1 MLTLSLAQPH
11 QRSGKKYQL
20 SRERE
25 KGGQSLGLESF
36 CEKNR
41 HRSTKV
47 KEGAAEGEASEKAQK
62 PLERGRGKDAADGD
76 MGNLG
81 GEVTGS

>member
-1 MLTLSLAQPH
+1 M
-11 QRSGKKYQL
+11 
-20 SRERE
+20 
-25 KGGQSLGLESF
+25 
-36 CEKNR
+36 
-41 HRSTKV
+41 

>member
-1 MLTLSLAQPH
+1 MGKAQASLK
-11 QRSGKKYQL
+11 S
-20 SRERE
+20 
-25 KGGQSLGLESF
+25 

-47 KEGAAEGEASEKAQK
+47 KEGATEGEAVRRLRKCRNRW
-62 PLERGRGKDAADGD
+62 RGRGKDAADGD

>member
-1 MLTLSLAQPH
+1 MGKAQASLK
-11 QRSGKKYQL
+11 S
-20 SRERE
+20 
-25 KGGQSLGLESF
+25 

-41 HRSTKV
+41 HRSTKGQLKV
-47 KEGAAEGEASEKAQK
+47 RRLRKCRNRW
-62 PLERGRGKDAADGD
+62 RGRRKDAADSD

>member
-1 MLTLSLAQPH
+1 MGKAQASL
-11 QRSGKKYQL
+11 K
-20 SRERE
+20 
-25 KGGQSLGLESF
+25 SF
-36 CEKNR
+36 CENR

-47 KEGAAEGEASEKAQK
+47 KDGASEKVQK